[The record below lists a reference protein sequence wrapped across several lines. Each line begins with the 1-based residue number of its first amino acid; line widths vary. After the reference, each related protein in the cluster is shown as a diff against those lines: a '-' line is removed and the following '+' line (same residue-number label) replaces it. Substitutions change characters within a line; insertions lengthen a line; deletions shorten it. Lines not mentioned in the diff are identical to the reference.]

1 MFSSFCKKVQKL
13 SKISLV
19 VKIRDS
25 HKKYE
30 KLQYDSQ
37 KLCNYDAMLK

>member
-1 MFSSFCKKVQKL
+1 MFSSFCKKVQKFVKNIF
-13 SKISLV
+13 SS
-19 VKIRDS
+19 KIRDS